1 MTKVYFSCHSGKPE
15 CPLTYC
21 LSPGDFSRFPLNLH
35 LGACNVARVGE
46 ATAGEFMGLTQEVA
60 KYVAR
65 TRYRDVPKDVVQL
78 ARGFILDGLGVAL
91 AGSTDECSQIVQRQI
106 RHASRRGESSILGT
120 ALSAP
125 APKAALANGVAGHA
139 MDYDDTQLSTSKEAV
154 YGLLTHPTTP
164 VLAAVLAIGER
175 EKISGK
181 EFVLAYLLG
190 VEVECRLADAINPH
204 HYQSGFH
211 STATMGGLGAAM
223 ATGKILRLKED
234 QLLHTLGIAASM
246 ASGLRENFGTM
257 TKPLHAGR
265 AAENGVNAALLA
277 RDGFTAA
284 TNILEARRGFFNAMA
299 GGYDESKISGS
310 LGAPYFM
317 KEPGISIKPYPS
329 GSLSHPA
336 QDLILDLVRQHDLR
350 ADDIER
356 IDVGTNSNVPNA
368 LIYPMPKTALEGK
381 FSIPFCMAIAVVER
395 KAGIAQFEDR
405 KVRDKKVI
413 ELMKRVNLYVDD
425 ELEKLGYDQVR
436 SRIRIALKKGRT
448 IEGRYDVARGHPE
461 KPMSWAELGDKF
473 RDCAALV
480 LPDRNAEDVVNLTA
494 RVEEMKSLTPLIR
507 ALTGGRAKSVKK
519 TKITKAGSKKWSRTR
534 RASDVSRAS

>member
-1 MTKVYFSCHSGKPE
+1 MTP
-15 CPLTYC
+15 
-21 LSPGDFSRFPLNLH
+21 
-35 LGACNVARVGE
+35 
-46 ATAGEFMGLTQEVA
+46 TQEVA
-60 KYVAR
+60 NFIAT
-65 TRYRDVPKDVVQL
+65 TRFRDIPKDVVQL

-91 AGSTDECSQIVQRQI
+91 AGSTDECSRIVQAQI
-106 RHASRRGESSILGT
+106 RRMNGRGEASLLGVNLK
-120 ALSAP
+120 APSA
-125 APKAALANGVAGHA
+125 KAALANGVAAHA

-164 VLAAVLAIGER
+164 VLAAALAVGEQ
-175 EKISGK
+175 EKISGN
-181 EFVLAYLLG
+181 ELVSAYILG
-190 VEVECRLADAINPH
+190 VEVECRIADAIHPR

-223 ATGKILRLKED
+223 AVGKILRLKHE
-234 QLLHTLGIAASM
+234 QLIRALGIAASM

-265 AAENGVNAALLA
+265 AAENGVTAALLA

-284 TNILEARRGFFNAMA
+284 TNILEAPRGFFSAMA
-299 GGYDESKISGS
+299 GGYDERKLSGR

-336 QDLILDLVRQHDLR
+336 QDLILDLVKAHDLR
-350 ADDIER
+350 ADKIDQ

-381 FSIPFCMAIAVVER
+381 FSIPFCMAIAVLER
-395 KAGIAQFEDR
+395 KAGIAQFHDR

-413 ELMKRVNLYVDD
+413 DLMKRVTLYVDD

-436 SRIRIALKKGRT
+436 SRIRVRLKDGRV

-461 KPMSWAELGDKF
+461 KPMSWSELGEKF
-473 RDCAALV
+473 LDCAGLV
-480 LPDRNAEDVVNLTA
+480 LA
-494 RVEEMKSLTPLIR
+494 RGKALEAIDLVARIEQLKSLAPLFKV
-507 ALTGGRAKSVKK
+507 LSTAKGTAGKKRPRVKLRNK
-519 TKITKAGSKKWSRTR
+519 
-534 RASDVSRAS
+534 